1 MGASGAGKTTC
12 LDVLAQRK
20 NIGIVT
26 GSMLVDG
33 RPLASDFARG
43 TAYAEQMD
51 VHEGSATVREAMRF
65 SAHLRQPASV
75 SEEEK
80 DAYVEEMIELLELQ
94 DLADALVITLGVE
107 ARKRLTIG
115 VELASKPEL
124 LLFLDESVLFF
135 ALEKLHY
142 SRIFSD
148 LHPVSTGKVPG
159 TWFASSAS
167 SQAKDK
173 PSCVLFTSR
182 PHCSS
187 RVSIVSFYLSVAVRQ
202 CTSETSAM
210 TLGSCGRTSPVMVP
224 SAHPMSTRQR

>member
-20 NIGIVT
+20 NIGVIT

-43 TAYAEQMD
+43 TAYGSFIMISSRTAGAGLFRLLIAEQMD

-65 SAHLRQPASV
+65 SAYLRQPTEV
-75 SEEEK
+75 SEAEK

-124 LLFLDESVLFF
+124 LLFLDE
-135 ALEKLHY
+135 
-142 SRIFSD
+142 
-148 LHPVSTGKVPG
+148 
-159 TWFASSAS
+159 
-167 SQAKDK
+167 
-173 PSCVLFTSR
+173 
-182 PHCSS
+182 
-187 RVSIVSFYLSVAVRQ
+187 
-202 CTSETSAM
+202 
-210 TLGSCGRTSPVMVP
+210 
-224 SAHPMSTRQR
+224 